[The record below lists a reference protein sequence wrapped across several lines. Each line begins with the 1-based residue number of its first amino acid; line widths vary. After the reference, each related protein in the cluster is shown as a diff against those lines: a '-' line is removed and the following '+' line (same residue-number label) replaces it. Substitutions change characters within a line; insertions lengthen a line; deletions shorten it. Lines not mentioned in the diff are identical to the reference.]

1 MSSWFL
7 KLCFSA
13 TCTHCPIQSII
24 LLQDTRHSRH
34 RWSFNEDPSVP
45 LGCSFARDFTEHR
58 DLVLYKVYQEGLHT
72 ICLKLPRKATRKH
85 ATWLIVG
92 NIFIWKMGN
101 REASVETNVLLARWK
116 AGTSGDVNSHRDSTS
131 REDTRPQ
138 HMGKMSLGGL
148 YH

>member
-1 MSSWFL
+1 
-7 KLCFSA
+7 
-13 TCTHCPIQSII
+13 
-24 LLQDTRHSRH
+24 
-34 RWSFNEDPSVP
+34 
-45 LGCSFARDFTEHR
+45 
-58 DLVLYKVYQEGLHT
+58 
-72 ICLKLPRKATRKH
+72 LKLPRKATRKH

-131 REDTRPQ
+131 REDTRLQ